1 MPSPED
7 PGAADMTAP
16 QTSLPPPPLPPATGA
31 NPADSSATSPPA
43 PDAIAVDADADR
55 PHDAVTHDAVTP
67 DPVTHAVTHD
77 AVTHDAVTH
86 DAVTADNHADGL
98 VPDDI
103 VAPHLAH
110 DGVLAEDIV
119 AVVSTSHPQRL
130 TAALDAVAA
139 GAMVPGHLVII
150 AADDAADLGP
160 ALAAHP
166 LPRRLTSTRVK
177 RVKAELSPQ
186 STVTAAL
193 GQLPGEPGLRY
204 VWSLTEDSRPAPGA
218 LAHLHTAALGSRSAA
233 VIAPKV
239 RTDERPPALLS
250 VGYPLT
256 RAGRWVQQPRVGEAD
271 QGQYDDRSDVL
282 ATSSVGALIDIAA
295 LREVSGW
302 APKLR
307 SATDAVAADVDLG
320 WRLHRHG
327 RRVLLVPEAVVEI
340 DTGDIAAGTPRS
352 EVSAAARRSL
362 RAIALGAQPL
372 VGWIIRIPAVLITAL
387 VTAVLMLLAKRPGA
401 AGRELIDGL
410 AVLRLGRAWS
420 AHRRFAPAR
429 AVPRRSLSGLFVSRE
444 SARVATYDEIIPER
458 RRRDVLSRQ
467 DRELRGQRPQAVAHP
482 AFLAVLVGL
491 ALVLVQGRDLG
502 GSLLGRLGW
511 GVTGGE
517 VTGSAATGE
526 SLWRSAADAWGGP
539 GLGSEPA
546 WSPALALT
554 AIATRIAEN
563 IPFLDPPSAPAAA
576 TVAALLF
583 ATLPLAALT
592 MYAALTMVTPRRS
605 VRGLGAIAWAA
616 TGLASDTI
624 AEGRLGGAVVLVVLP
639 LAVAALARAL
649 SARGRSYD
657 AAQAGLAFALIAAFA
672 PAVAALTLA
681 VGVLLG
687 LVPRWSLRR
696 AIGAALIPA
705 LVLAPF
711 VRELWETPRAA
722 LGGVGLF
729 AWAAEVPPVW
739 QLALLDVSTR
749 DGEGLTPVIADAL
762 PFAAA
767 PLLALALVGLLRGRR
782 RLLSLA
788 AVIVAALALA
798 AAAVASR
805 VVVDTVPLGTAG
817 AGGPIRPWAGGL
829 LALYALVVIGLAV
842 RGLDLLARM
851 GLRRRAARTL
861 VPLTGLV
868 AVGGLVAATAWS
880 GFGSTL
886 STFVE
891 PRSAVSTDHAD
902 GPLAGRTLLVSRLT
916 AQDGVEAATAYRV
929 LAAEGGLPVRTLP
942 VPVEVSEELD
952 AFVSRLDVAALGGGG
967 EDLPGGAAAV
977 LARHAVGFVAITDD
991 LPAESARSM
1000 DATEGLRRL
1009 PDRDGLRWWRV
1020 DSTTADVP
1028 SPARVVLRQDTG
1040 GGVAVP
1046 SRHHA
1051 QTSADV
1057 GLPGTLEVAQTDAWA
1072 RHASVTLDGETL
1084 TPTSDGPMTTYAV
1097 PAPGA
1102 LAIDLAAPDRG
1113 LRLLALVGFVVI
1125 AYLALPFGGARSREQ
1140 GGRR

>member
-1 MPSPED
+1 
-7 PGAADMTAP
+7 MTAP
-16 QTSLPPPPLPPATGA
+16 PATLPPATD
-31 NPADSSATSPPA
+31 PHPDDSLPTSPL
-43 PDAIAVDADADR
+43 ADD
-55 PHDAVTHDAVTP
+55 V
-67 DPVTHAVTHD
+67 
-77 AVTHDAVTH
+77 
-86 DAVTADNHADGL
+86 
-98 VPDDI
+98 
-103 VAPHLAH
+103 
-110 DGVLAEDIV
+110 V
-119 AVVSTSHPQRL
+119 AVVSTSRPEQL
-130 TAALDAVAA
+130 TAVLDTIAA
-139 GAMVPGHLVII
+139 GELMPGHLVII
-150 AADDAADLGP
+150 AGEQAGDLGP

-177 RVKAELSPQ
+177 RIKGELSPQ
-186 STVTAAL
+186 LTVAAAL
-193 GQLPGEPGLRY
+193 TQVPAEHELRY
-204 VWSLTEDSRPAPGA
+204 VWPLTEDSRPAPTA

-239 RTDERPPALLS
+239 RTSERPPVLLS

-256 RAGRWVQQPRVGEAD
+256 RAGRWVQQPRIGEAD

-295 LREVSGW
+295 LEEVSGW
-302 APKLR
+302 APRLR
-307 SATDAVAADVDLG
+307 GSTDVVAADVDLG

-327 RRVLLVPEAVVEI
+327 RRVLLVPQAIVEI
-340 DTGDIAAGTPRS
+340 DTEAEGAQAGRS
-352 EVSAAARRSL
+352 EVTSAARRSL

-372 VGWIIRIPAVLITAL
+372 AGWLIRIPAVLLTA
-387 VTAVLMLLAKRPGA
+387 VATAVLMVLAKRPGA
-401 AGRELIDGL
+401 AARELVDGL
-410 AVLRLGRAWS
+410 AVLRLGRAWA

-429 AVPRRSLSGLFVSRE
+429 AVPRRALQRLFVSRE
-444 SARVATYDEIIPER
+444 AARLATFDEIIPER
-458 RRRDVLSRQ
+458 RRRDVLSTQ

-491 ALVLVQGRDLG
+491 ALVVVQGRDLG
-502 GSLLGRLGW
+502 GSLVGRLGW

-517 VTGSAATGE
+517 VTGSAATGV
-526 SLWRSAADAWGGP
+526 SLWRSATDAWGGS
-539 GLGSEPA
+539 GLGAEPA
-546 WSPALALT
+546 WSPALALV

-563 IPFLDPPSAPAAA
+563 IPFLDAPSAPAAA

-583 ATLPLAALT
+583 ASLPLAALT
-592 MYAALTMVTPRRS
+592 MYAALTLVTPRRS
-605 VRGLGAIAWAA
+605 VRGLGAIAWVA

-639 LAVAALARAL
+639 LGAAALARAL

-672 PAVAALTLA
+672 PPVAALTLV

-687 LVPRWSLRR
+687 LMPRWSLRR
-696 AIGAALIPA
+696 ALGAVIVPA

-711 VRELWETPRAA
+711 VRELWAEPQAA

-729 AWAAEVPPVW
+729 AWATEVPPVW
-739 QLALLDVSTR
+739 RLALLDVSSR
-749 DGEGLTPVIADAL
+749 DGEGLAPVIADAL

-767 PLLALALVGLLRGRR
+767 PLLALALLGLLRGRR
-782 RLLSLA
+782 RLISLA
-788 AVIVAALALA
+788 AVLVAALALA

-805 VVVDTVPLGTAG
+805 VIVDTVPLGTAG
-817 AGGPIRPWAGGL
+817 AGEPIRPWAGGL
-829 LALYALVVIGLAV
+829 LAIYALVVIGLAV
-842 RGLDLLARM
+842 RGLDLLARL
-851 GLRRRAARTL
+851 GLRRSAARVL
-861 VPLTGLV
+861 VPLAGLV

-886 STFVE
+886 STFTDA
-891 PRSAVSTDHAD
+891 RSAVAIDHAD
-902 GPLAGRTLLVSRLT
+902 GPLAGRTLLVDRLT
-916 AQDGVEAATAYRV
+916 AEQGVEAATAYRL
-929 LAAEGGLPVRTLP
+929 LAAEAGLPVRTLP

-952 AFVSRLDVAALGGGG
+952 AFVSRLDVAALSGGG

-1000 DATEGLRRL
+1000 DAAEGLRRL

-1020 DSTTADVP
+1020 DSTTTDVP
-1028 SPARVVLRQDTG
+1028 SPARVVLRQDGG
-1040 GGVAVP
+1040 GGVAIP

-1051 QTSADV
+1051 QTGADV
-1057 GLPGTLEVAQTDAWA
+1057 ATAGTLEVAQTEAWA
-1072 RHASVTLDGETL
+1072 RHATVTLDGETL
-1084 TPTSDGPMTTYAV
+1084 TSTSDGPMMTYAV
-1097 PAPGA
+1097 PTPGA
-1102 LAIDLAAPDRG
+1102 LTIDVAAPHRG

-1125 AYLALPFGGARSREQ
+1125 AYLALPFGGARSREE